1 MGPSNAALSPLRL
14 IDMGCICGVIGSI
27 ITSIIAYKKGQRI
40 IWSSL
45 VGFVYL
51 GFVYGILLFLAILVL
66 LISWAAIF

>member
-1 MGPSNAALSPLRL
+1 MGPSNGALSPLRL

-45 VGFVYL
+45 VGFVY
-51 GFVYGILLFLAILVL
+51 GILLFLAVLVL